1 MTITIELT
9 NGYTITGP
17 KAQEAEALSLVDEIN
32 QEMKITFDEYSEE
45 GESRAMDMRDDTI
58 YEYEEQLQRIGFKI
72 D

>member
-17 KAQEAEALSLVDEIN
+17 KSQESEALSLVEEIN
-32 QEMKITFDEYSEE
+32 QGMETTFDEYLEE
-45 GESRAMDMRDDTI
+45 GEDMRDDTI
-58 YEYEEQLQRIGFKI
+58 YEYGDKLQRIGFQI

>member
-17 KAQEAEALSLVDEIN
+17 KTQESEALSLVDEIN
-32 QEMKITFDEYSEE
+32 QEMETTFDEYFEE
-45 GESRAMDMRDDTI
+45 GESIAMDMRDDTI
-58 YEYEEQLQRIGFKI
+58 YEYEDKLQRIGFQI

>member
-17 KAQEAEALSLVDEIN
+17 KTRESEALSLAEEIN
-32 QEMKITFDEYSEE
+32 QEMKTTFDEYLNE
-45 GESRAMDMRDDTI
+45 GESIAMDMRDDTV
-58 YEYEEQLQRIGFKI
+58 YEYEDKLQRIGFQI

>member
-32 QEMKITFDEYSEE
+32 QEMETTFDEYFEE